1 MLNASER
8 PLRREREREW
18 AEEEYKDQLI
28 ALQRKRG
35 RRQQNIKVM
44 PVMVVVGVT
53 LIFHSALNLSEGKI
67 EKEEEDDD
75 EERKR

>member
-1 MLNASER
+1 M
-8 PLRREREREW
+8 
-18 AEEEYKDQLI
+18 
-28 ALQRKRG
+28 
-35 RRQQNIKVM
+35 M
-44 PVMVVVGVT
+44 PVIVVVGVT